1 MAQFNFDASQ
11 IAPQASTGPLPAGVY
26 LAHIVESDVQPLK
39 SGNGEG
45 LKLTFEII
53 DGQLK
58 GRKVWENLNI
68 RHTNEDTQRIAQSQL
83 SALCHAVNVIKL
95 MDTAALHFKPV
106 RINVTVRE
114 AVGQYKASNNIKGY
128 EAAGGGISAPATAP
142 TPAPTPAPVAEAP
155 AWPTAEQEAA
165 KSKAPAWARK

>member
-11 IAPQASTGPLPAGVY
+11 VAPQASTGPLPAGVY

-68 RHTNEDTQRIAQSQL
+68 RHTSEDTQRIAQSQL

-142 TPAPTPAPVAEAP
+142 TPAPVAETP
-155 AWPTAEQEAA
+155 AWPTPEQEAA

>member
-11 IAPQASTGPLPAGVY
+11 VAPQQSVGPLPAGTY

-53 DGQLK
+53 DGQFK
-58 GRKVWENLNI
+58 GRKVYENLNI
-68 RHTNEDTQRIAQSQL
+68 RHTSEDTQRIAQSQL

-142 TPAPTPAPVAEAP
+142 TPAPVAETP
-155 AWPTAEQEAA
+155 AWPTPEQEAA

>member
-11 IAPQASTGPLPAGVY
+11 VAPQQSSGPLPAGVY

-53 DGQLK
+53 DGQHK
-58 GRKVWENLNI
+58 GRKVYENLNI
-68 RHTNEDTQRIAQSQL
+68 RHTSEDTQRIAQSQL

-128 EAAGGGISAPATAP
+128 EAVGGGISAPAT
-142 TPAPTPAPVAEAP
+142 APTPAPVAEAP
-155 AWPTAEQEAA
+155 AWPTAEQETA

>member
-11 IAPQASTGPLPAGVY
+11 VAPQASTGPVPAGVY

-45 LKLTFEII
+45 LKLTFEVI
-53 DGQLK
+53 DGQHK
-58 GRKVWENLNI
+58 GRKVYENLNI
-68 RHTNEDTQRIAQSQL
+68 RHTSEDTQRIAQSQL

-142 TPAPTPAPVAEAP
+142 TPAPVAEAP

>member
-11 IAPQASTGPLPAGVY
+11 VAPQQSSGPLPAGVY

-45 LKLTFEII
+45 LKLTFEVI
-53 DGQLK
+53 DGQFK
-58 GRKVWENLNI
+58 GRKVYENLNI
-68 RHTNEDTQRIAQSQL
+68 RHTSEDTQRIAQSQL

-142 TPAPTPAPVAEAP
+142 TPAPVADNPV
-155 AWPTAEQEAA
+155 WPTAEQEAA

>member
-68 RHTNEDTQRIAQSQL
+68 RHSSEDTQRIAQSQL

-128 EAAGGGISAPATAP
+128 EAAGAGISAPATAP
-142 TPAPTPAPVAEAP
+142 TPAPVAETP

>member
-45 LKLTFEII
+45 LKLTFEVI
-53 DGQLK
+53 DGQHK
-58 GRKVWENLNI
+58 GRKVYENLNI
-68 RHTNEDTQRIAQSQL
+68 RHTSEDTQRIAQSQL

-142 TPAPTPAPVAEAP
+142 TPAPVAETP

>member
-68 RHTNEDTQRIAQSQL
+68 RHTSEDTQRIAQSQL

-142 TPAPTPAPVAEAP
+142 TPAPVAEAP

>member
-11 IAPQASTGPLPAGVY
+11 VAPQQSSGPLPAGVY

-68 RHTNEDTQRIAQSQL
+68 RHTSEDTQRIAQSQL

-142 TPAPTPAPVAEAP
+142 TPAPVAETP

>member
-11 IAPQASTGPLPAGVY
+11 VAPQASTGPLPAGVY

-45 LKLTFEII
+45 LKLTFEVI
-53 DGQLK
+53 DGQHK
-58 GRKVWENLNI
+58 GRKVYENLNI
-68 RHTNEDTQRIAQSQL
+68 RHTSEDTQRIAQSQL

-128 EAAGGGISAPATAP
+128 EVAGAGISAPATAP
-142 TPAPTPAPVAEAP
+142 TPAPVAEAP
-155 AWPTAEQEAA
+155 VWPTAEQEAA

>member
-11 IAPQASTGPLPAGVY
+11 VTPQASSGPLPAGVY

-53 DGQLK
+53 DGQFK

-68 RHTNEDTQRIAQSQL
+68 RHSSEDTQRIAQSQL

-128 EAAGGGISAPATAP
+128 EAAGGGISAPA
-142 TPAPTPAPVAEAP
+142 PAPTPAPVADTP
-155 AWPTAEQEAA
+155 AWPTPEQEAA

>member
-11 IAPQASTGPLPAGVY
+11 VAPQASSGPLPAGVY

-53 DGQLK
+53 DGQFK

-68 RHTNEDTQRIAQSQL
+68 RHTSEDTQRIAQSQL
-83 SALCHAVNVIKL
+83 SGLCHAVNVIKL

-128 EAAGGGISAPATAP
+128 EAAGGGISAPAAAPTAP
-142 TPAPTPAPVAEAP
+142 TPAETP

>member
-11 IAPQASTGPLPAGVY
+11 VAPQASTGPLPAGVY

-53 DGQLK
+53 DGQFK
-58 GRKVWENLNI
+58 GRKVYENLNI
-68 RHTNEDTQRIAQSQL
+68 RHTSEDTQRIAQSQL

-142 TPAPTPAPVAEAP
+142 TPAPVAEAP

>member
-11 IAPQASTGPLPAGVY
+11 VAPQQSSGPLPAGVY

-53 DGQLK
+53 DGQFK
-58 GRKVWENLNI
+58 GRKVYENLNI
-68 RHTNEDTQRIAQSQL
+68 RHSNEDTQRIAQSQL

-114 AVGQYKASNNIKGY
+114 AQGIYKASNNIKGY
-128 EAAGGGISAPATAP
+128 EAASGGISAPATAP
-142 TPAPTPAPVAEAP
+142 TPAPVAETP

>member
-11 IAPQASTGPLPAGVY
+11 VAPQQSSGPLPAGVY

-45 LKLTFEII
+45 LKLTFEVI
-53 DGQLK
+53 DGQHK
-58 GRKVWENLNI
+58 GRKVYENLNI
-68 RHTNEDTQRIAQSQL
+68 RHTSEDTQRIAQSQL

-142 TPAPTPAPVAEAP
+142 TSAPVAEAP

>member
-11 IAPQASTGPLPAGVY
+11 VAPQQSSGPLPAGVY

-53 DGQLK
+53 DGQHK
-58 GRKVWENLNI
+58 GRKVYENLNI
-68 RHTNEDTQRIAQSQL
+68 RHSNEDTQRIAQSQL

-128 EAAGGGISAPATAP
+128 EAVGGGISAPATAP
-142 TPAPTPAPVAEAP
+142 TPAPVAETP

>member
-68 RHTNEDTQRIAQSQL
+68 RHSSEDTQRIAQSQL

-128 EAAGGGISAPATAP
+128 EAVGGGISAPATAP
-142 TPAPTPAPVAEAP
+142 TPAPVAEAP
-155 AWPTAEQEAA
+155 VWPTAEQEAA

>member
-11 IAPQASTGPLPAGVY
+11 VAPQQSSGPLPAGVY

-53 DGQLK
+53 DGQFK
-58 GRKVWENLNI
+58 GRKVYENLNI
-68 RHTNEDTQRIAQSQL
+68 RHTSEDTQRIAQSQL

-128 EAAGGGISAPATAP
+128 EAAGGGIGAPATAP
-142 TPAPTPAPVAEAP
+142 TPAPVAETP

>member
-53 DGQLK
+53 DGQHK

-68 RHTNEDTQRIAQSQL
+68 RHSSEDTQRIAQSQL

-142 TPAPTPAPVAEAP
+142 TPAPVAEAP

>member
-68 RHTNEDTQRIAQSQL
+68 RHSSEDTQRIAQSQL

-128 EAAGGGISAPATAP
+128 EAVGAGISAPATAP
-142 TPAPTPAPVAEAP
+142 TPAPVAEAP
-155 AWPTAEQEAA
+155 VWPTAEQEAA

>member
-53 DGQLK
+53 DGQFK

-68 RHTNEDTQRIAQSQL
+68 RHTSEDTQRIAQSQL

-128 EAAGGGISAPATAP
+128 EAVGAGISAPATAP
-142 TPAPTPAPVAEAP
+142 TPAPVAETP
-155 AWPTAEQEAA
+155 AWPTAEQEAT

>member
-53 DGQLK
+53 DGQHK
-58 GRKVWENLNI
+58 GRKVYENLNI
-68 RHTNEDTQRIAQSQL
+68 RHTSEDTQRIAQSQL

-142 TPAPTPAPVAEAP
+142 TPAPVAETP